1 MEVGGVRICCQVL
14 QNTYA
19 GQMRIGE
26 LEQRGDL
33 YANRQ
38 KKKAFGQDDLTW
50 CPDLSNPVR
59 TCNVP
64 QEITHLRSSDVNL
77 QLASSS

>member
-19 GQMRIGE
+19 GHMRIGE

-38 KKKAFGQDDLTW
+38 KKKAFGGMIL
-50 CPDLSNPVR
+50 PG
-59 TCNVP
+59 VP
-64 QEITHLRSSDVNL
+64 IFLIL
-77 QLASSS
+77 

>member
-19 GQMRIGE
+19 SHMRIGE

-33 YANRQ
+33 YAKSS
-38 KKKAFGQDDLTW
+38 KKKGFRRDDLTW